1 MNSNAQ
7 TDREMFWVMK
17 YFLPL
22 LLFAGVGALLAR
34 NYSTASAILN
44 RLLLDAPF
52 LLWGI
57 FLLAVG
63 EVRATHDRLEF
74 RRFYKWRHIPYA
86 AIRQCA
92 RSLHPGLGFI
102 ELNEFP
108 SRLYFVTLPP
118 IFDHSCFDHSCD
130 VLGYINERR
139 LGQHVA
145 NAPHPCEGYHAAQ
158 PNSIKSMRLCLMM
171 FLVGVI
177 YSVFLTVWFP
187 NLLSES
193 TWNGSP
199 PWISIPMIFLLR
211 AGSWPWAL
219 LTAAILIAGIMAMRF
234 QKRAWALAMVVGSL
248 VGRLSMQVWR

>member
-1 MNSNAQ
+1 MAQNSNTQ

-34 NYSTASAILN
+34 NYSTASAVIN

-52 LLWGI
+52 LLWGV
-57 FLLAVG
+57 FLLTVA
-63 EVRATHDRLEF
+63 EIRATHSRLEF
-74 RRFYKWRHIPYA
+74 RRFYKWRQMPYA

-92 RSLHPGLGFI
+92 PSLHPGLGFI
-102 ELNEFP
+102 ELNEFR
-108 SRLYFVTLPP
+108 SRIYFVTLRPT
-118 IFDHSCFDHSCD
+118 FDHSCD
-130 VLGYINERR
+130 VLAYINERR
-139 LGQHVA
+139 LGPHVA
-145 NAPHPCEGYHAAQ
+145 NAPHPCEAHQGAQ
-158 PNSIKSMRLCLMM
+158 GSSMKSLQLCLMM
-171 FLVGVI
+171 FLLGVI

-193 TWNGSP
+193 NWNGSP
-199 PWISIPMIFLLR
+199 PWMSIPMIFLLR
-211 AGSWPWAL
+211 AGNWPWAL

-248 VGRLSMQVWR
+248 VGHVSIQVWR

>member
-1 MNSNAQ
+1 MAQNSNTQ

-22 LLFAGVGALLAR
+22 LLFAGVSALLAR
-34 NYSTASAILN
+34 NYSTASAVIN
-44 RLLLDAPF
+44 KLLLNAPF

-57 FLLAVG
+57 FLLTAG
-63 EVRATHDRLEF
+63 EVRATHNRLEF

-102 ELNEFP
+102 ELNGFR
-108 SRLYFVTLPP
+108 SRLYFVAFSPT
-118 IFDHSCFDHSCD
+118 FDHSCD
-130 VLGYINERR
+130 VLAYINERR
-139 LGQHVA
+139 LEPHVD
-145 NAPHPCEGYHAAQ
+145 NAPLPCEAYHGAQ
-158 PNSIKSMRLCLMM
+158 RNSITSMRLCLMM
-171 FLVGVI
+171 FLVGII

-193 TWNGSP
+193 NWNGSP
-199 PWISIPMIFLLR
+199 PWMSIPMIFLLR

-219 LTAAILIAGIMAMRF
+219 LTAVILIAGIMTTRF
-234 QKRAWALAMVVGSL
+234 QKRAWALALVVGSL